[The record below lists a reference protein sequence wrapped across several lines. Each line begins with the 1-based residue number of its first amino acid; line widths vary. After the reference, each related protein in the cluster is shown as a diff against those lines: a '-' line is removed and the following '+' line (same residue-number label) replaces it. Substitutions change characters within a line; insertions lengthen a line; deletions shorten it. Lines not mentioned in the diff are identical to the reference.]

1 MLESEL
7 LQTSLTASFVL
18 CTQLSPLNSSPMTGP
33 KEEKQ
38 SHVHSYITTL
48 ALVAWIFKEFV
59 LNYIESCNRDRA
71 GSLNQTEQ
79 FYKF

>member
-1 MLESEL
+1 
-7 LQTSLTASFVL
+7 
-18 CTQLSPLNSSPMTGP
+18 MTGP

-38 SHVHSYITTL
+38 SQVHSYITTL

-79 FYKF
+79 F